1 MQRWADSATT
11 RSSWICRLSPA
22 RSEWRRDNVG
32 ERFNLANM
40 SWGLAFTA
48 LGVAFLLEAG
58 DVWHL
63 EDLDVGLIIPLVLL
77 TIGVIVLLGSLG
89 LGRRKT

>member
-1 MQRWADSATT
+1 M
-11 RSSWICRLSPA
+11 
-22 RSEWRRDNVG
+22 G

-40 SWGLAFTA
+40 SWGLVFTA

-77 TIGVIVLLGSLG
+77 TIGVIVLLGSFG